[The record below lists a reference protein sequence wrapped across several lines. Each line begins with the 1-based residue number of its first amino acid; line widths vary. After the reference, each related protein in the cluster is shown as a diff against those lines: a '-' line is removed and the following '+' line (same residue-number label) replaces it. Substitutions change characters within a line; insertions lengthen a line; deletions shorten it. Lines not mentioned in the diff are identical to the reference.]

1 MLPNLR
7 FQRYSCRKAFTL
19 VELLVIMVVVGVLT
33 AIILPSLNKARLKA
47 NAVQCVDQFRELG
60 AVYTKYTSETDA
72 IIPVIDV
79 KNGKNPT
86 WQRTL
91 QSYSDSEGSWSCPG
105 CKQGHHGIGYNHFIG
120 EIGSIDNVRKPSA
133 TVAFGDAGIIRNPSQ
148 VNPDLWI
155 ESKTLKNNGFGS
167 GVFLVPSMKDWEK
180 SSRRMVN
187 RHLGRSSVIFVDGHA
202 DSIPASAVG
211 FQYKKGHVRA
221 LWDNQ

>member
-1 MLPNLR
+1 
-7 FQRYSCRKAFTL
+7 
-19 VELLVIMVVVGVLT
+19 MVVVGVLT

-60 AVYTKYTSETDA
+60 VVYTKYTSETDS
-72 IIPVIDV
+72 IISVSDG
-79 KNGKNPT
+79 KNGKNSA

-91 QSYSDSEGSWSCPG
+91 QSYTDSDVSWNCPS

-120 EIGSIDNVRKPSA
+120 EIGSIDNVCKPSA
-133 TVAFGDAGIIRNPSQ
+133 TVAFGDAGIIRNPFQ
-148 VNPDLWI
+148 ANPDLWI
-155 ESKTLKNNGFGS
+155 ERATIKNNDFDS
-167 GVFLVPSMKDWEK
+167 GVFLVPSAKGWKK

>member
-1 MLPNLR
+1 
-7 FQRYSCRKAFTL
+7 
-19 VELLVIMVVVGVLT
+19 MVVVGVLT

-47 NAVQCVDQFRELG
+47 SAVQCVDQFRELG
-60 AVYTKYTSETDA
+60 AVFTKYTADTDSV
-72 IIPVIDV
+72 IPVSGV
-79 KNGKNPT
+79 KNDKNPT
-86 WQRTL
+86 WEHTL
-91 QSYSDSEGSWSCPG
+91 RSYADSDASWSCPD
-105 CKQGHHGIGYNHFIG
+105 CRQGHHGVGYSHFIG
-120 EIGSIDNVRKPSA
+120 EIGSIDKIRKPSA

-148 VNPDLWI
+148 ANPDLWVERKI
-155 ESKTLKNNGFGS
+155 LRDNGFGT
-167 GVFLVPSMKDWEK
+167 GVFLVPSMKGWKK